1 MSSTSSTPAPA
12 APSASFFAKV
22 WTWVKKETVVVE
34 ADLAKILGPNLTAE
48 LETIGKN
55 LLDGELG
62 PLAVQAIADATD
74 VASGT
79 MSVSKAVSSLI
90 TLAET
95 NGKTLSQA
103 AALQVIALAQNALPV
118 GSSTATTVTPV
129 A

>member
-1 MSSTSSTPAPA
+1 MATTPPATPPA
-12 APSASFFAKV
+12 APPESFFAKV
-22 WTWVKKETVVVE
+22 WGWIKKETVVVE
-34 ADLAKILGPNLTAE
+34 ADLAKIIGPNLAGE

-74 VASGT
+74 VATGT
-79 MSVSKAVSSLI
+79 MSVSKAISSLI

-95 NGKTLSQA
+95 DGKALSQA

-118 GSSTATTVTPV
+118 SSTAATTVKPV